1 MTMSND
7 KNNNNKADAGMN
19 WLDLNKVTQ
28 VQAQW
33 LADVQTMMGGLQGT
47 VEVPAIADRRFN
59 SACWQTDK
67 SSNAGAQ
74 WYLLQSQTMLKM
86 VDCMEVGTH
95 QKNKV
100 RFAVQQFIDAISPAN
115 FFATNPDAQAQM
127 LKTQGQS
134 LVQGLQN
141 MLGDMRKGH
150 ISLTDESA
158 FEVGRNVGTSAG
170 AVVFENTLAQLIQ
183 YAPLTPKVGA
193 RPILLVPPCINK
205 FYILDLQPDNSM
217 VRHLVENGHTVF
229 MVSWRNVNAAHDQLT
244 WDDYLTQGVCETIA
258 AVQAITNQEQI
269 NLLGFCVGGTIL
281 TTALAAL
288 AAQGKKPAASLTLLT
303 TFLDFSDTGAL
314 GLMVDEAFIQWREQ
328 SIGTKGLLK
337 GSELSTTFSFLR
349 PNDLVWNYVVNNYLK
364 GESPPPFDLLYWNGD
379 GTNLAGP
386 MYCWYLRNT
395 YFANQLRVP
404 GACKS
409 LGQPIDFGLVDTPT
423 YILNTREDHIV
434 PWAGGYESTQILTG
448 PVRFVLGASGHIA
461 GVVNPAKKN
470 KRSYWV
476 QPSAVI
482 KTAGKSAKAKGKSQS
497 TVSSYPK
504 DPQAWLSGATE
515 HAGSWWND
523 WTQWLEPHLGK
534 SITAPT
540 SAGNA
545 KFKAIEPAP
554 GRYVKE
560 SASS

>member
-1 MTMSND
+1 MID
-7 KNNNNKADAGMN
+7 KNNKTDAGVS
-19 WLDLNKVTQ
+19 WFDLNKVTQ

-33 LADVQTMMGGLQGT
+33 LADVQRVVGEFQGAA
-47 VEVPAIADRRFN
+47 EAPAILDRRFH
-59 SACWQTDK
+59 SATWQTDK
-67 SSNAGAQ
+67 SFNASAQ
-74 WYLLQSQTMLKM
+74 WYLLQSQTMMKM
-86 VDCMEVGTH
+86 VDCMEVGAH
-95 QKNKV
+95 KKNKV

-115 FFATNPDAQAQM
+115 FFATNPDAQALM

-134 LVQGLQN
+134 LVQGLHN

-158 FEVGRNVGTSAG
+158 FEVGRNVGTSSG

-183 YAPLTPKVGA
+183 YAPLTAKVGA

-205 FYILDLQPDNSM
+205 FYILDLQADNSM

-229 MVSWRNVNAAHDQLT
+229 MVSWRNVNADHDQMT
-244 WDDYLTQGVCETIA
+244 WDDYLAQGVCETIA
-258 AVQAITNQEQI
+258 AVQAITKQEQI

-314 GLMVDEAFIQWREQ
+314 GLMVDDAFMQWREQ

-379 GTNLAGP
+379 GTNLPGP
-386 MYCWYLRNT
+386 MYCWYLRHT
-395 YFANQLRVP
+395 YLANQLRVP

-409 LGQPIDFGLVDTPT
+409 LGQTIDLGLVDTPT

-434 PWAGGYESTQILTG
+434 PWTGGYQSTQILTG

-470 KRSYWV
+470 KRSYWA
-476 QPSAVI
+476 QNIAKTSAR
-482 KTAGKSAKAKGKSQS
+482 GKAKSK
-497 TVSSYPK
+497 VPSYPD
-504 DPQAWLSGATE
+504 DPMAWLSGATE

-534 SITAPT
+534 SIAAPKT
-540 SAGNA
+540 PGNA
-545 KFKAIEPAP
+545 RFKAIEAAP

-560 SASS
+560 AASS